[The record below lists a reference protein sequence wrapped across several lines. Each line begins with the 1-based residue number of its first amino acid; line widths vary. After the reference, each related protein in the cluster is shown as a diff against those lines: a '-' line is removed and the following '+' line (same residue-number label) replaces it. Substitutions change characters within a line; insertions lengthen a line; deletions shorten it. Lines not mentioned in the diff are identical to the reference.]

1 MTSIGDSMSNASG
14 FYGDLEDWI
23 AASDVVERA
32 LKVGDS
38 MPAFLAPSADGG
50 LVSSQDLLR
59 SGPLVISFFRGV
71 WCPFCVEELR
81 ALNASLPA
89 FQARSSRVVAISPEA
104 AEPVRRLQGE
114 LSIPILSDLDYGIGL
129 LFGVIFVV
137 PPFMRTHLEAHGVDL
152 GVLHGSTTWMLPIP
166 ATYVVDRNGRVAAA
180 FVDADFTCRT
190 DPGDILAVLDA
201 LEG

>member
-1 MTSIGDSMSNASG
+1 MSNTSA
-14 FYGDLEDWI
+14 FYDGLQDWI

-32 LKVGDS
+32 LKAGDP

-50 LVSSQDLLR
+50 LVSSAELLR
-59 SGPLVISFFRGV
+59 GGPLVISFFRGA
-71 WCPFCVEELR
+71 WCPFCVDELR
-81 ALNASLPA
+81 ALDAALPA
-89 FQARSSRVVAISPEA
+89 FEARASRVVAISPEA
-104 AEPVRRLQGE
+104 AEPVRQLQGE

-137 PPFMRTHLEAHGVDL
+137 PPFMRAHLEAHGVDL

-166 ATYVVDRNGRVAAA
+166 ATYVVDHQGRVAAA

-190 DPGDILAVLDA
+190 DPGDILAALDA
-201 LEG
+201 LQG